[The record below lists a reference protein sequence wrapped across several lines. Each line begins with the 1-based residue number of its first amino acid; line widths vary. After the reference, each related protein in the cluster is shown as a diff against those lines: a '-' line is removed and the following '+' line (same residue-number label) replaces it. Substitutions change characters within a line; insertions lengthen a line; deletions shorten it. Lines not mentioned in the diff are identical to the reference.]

1 MNNKTI
7 NKILSYTVIT
17 SMLLMPTSSLA
28 LSKEETVYTKINND
42 KTTTIVSEHLIND
55 KKEQSLTEKT
65 DLTDIYNTNG
75 DEEFKLDNNSL
86 TWTTDGNDIYYQG
99 TTDKELPIKTDI
111 TYKLDDNIM
120 DINDMSGKS
129 GKITIEIKNTNL
141 DKHYVDGDTLY
152 TPFVI
157 AIGTSIPTSS
167 NTNVEVTNGKV
178 TSTGTTN
185 IVAAISTPGL
195 YESLNI
201 DSFKSLDTVTITY
214 DTTNFENN
222 AIYMVATPKL
232 VDSNDLDVFTKL
244 DSIYDKANTLS
255 SSSKLLVSGS
265 KDLLT
270 GITTYNSKFNEFS
283 TGMNSVRNYTNVFNT
298 NLDTI
303 STGSAELNNNLTKLN
318 NATKDLTT
326 GITKLSNGATD
337 LNKGASDLNT
347 SISSITSGVKT
358 SSTQLQQAITSGKLD
373 SDTTKSYLT
382 QLITLEK
389 TFGVDKTL
397 EAKGLTLD
405 TTTATTTGYNVLIS
419 TLNTLENGSKQV
431 SEGATE
437 LDDGINSKTGL
448 AAQTKVLV
456 NSISQLKLGSDKLNA
471 GINSFKDGFNTYTVA
486 VNKLADAT
494 DSLNTGAK
502 QIESGASDLYN
513 GINKFDNEGIQALT
527 SLLNGKVKNTED
539 KVKELVKLSNNYQS
553 FSNTNIK
560 SNTKFIT
567 IVE

>member
-129 GKITIEIKNTNL
+129 GKITIDIYNTNL
-141 DKHYVDGDTLY
+141 DKHYVDGDSLY

-303 STGSAELNNNLTKLN
+303 STGSAELNSNLTKLN

-358 SSTQLQQAITSGKLD
+358 SSTQLQQA
-373 SDTTKSYLT
+373 
-382 QLITLEK
+382 ITLEK

-471 GINSFKDGFNTYTVA
+471 GINSFKDGFKTYTVA

-502 QIESGASDLYN
+502 QIESGASELYN

-539 KVKELVKLSNNYQS
+539 KVKKLVKLSNNYQS